1 MTRRLLNGDK
11 PRAEPGALRPSAQP
25 PARGLSVRPPVRSG
39 IQVPPALST
48 HHPWHWAGLL
58 NPCRLYPFWKSLVTT
73 PHHHHTHTQTSG
85 SKAFLKQPGGL
96 GSSFSSPFY
105 TTQHSPAVGTE
116 PQTRILVTIC
126 FPENRILVHF
136 TSWSFK
142 LKAGRGTAWPTWRS
156 VENRNPLGVT
166 SVFLP
171 KTGLWDNS
179 GILQSI
185 CTFQVRVPFS

>member
-1 MTRRLLNGDK
+1 MGISQEQNREPCGHLLS
-11 PRAEPGALRPSAQP
+11 PRPEVFPCGLQCALAYRCP
-25 PARGLSVRPPVRSG
+25 L
-39 IQVPPALST
+39 
-48 HHPWHWAGLL
+48 
-58 NPCRLYPFWKSLVTT
+58 LYPPTT
-73 PHHHHTHTQTSG
+73 PGTGPASCTPVGSTLSGNPWSPPLTTITHTQTSG